1 MLCFSIYFSDK
12 YFIFKNHKKIQSF
25 NSITFAFLYEK
36 KYIIFD
42 LRWVFFFSLVLWLLK
57 IRSEWLLVVTNN
69 VLSIEMNCGL
79 SII

>member
-1 MLCFSIYFSDK
+1 MFLDLFFRQIFYFQK
-12 YFIFKNHKKIQSF
+12 PQKNSKFQFYHIC
-25 NSITFAFLYEK
+25 FLYEK

-42 LRWVFFFSLVLWLLK
+42 LRCVFFFSLVLWLLK

-69 VLSIEMNCGL
+69 VLSIVMNCGL